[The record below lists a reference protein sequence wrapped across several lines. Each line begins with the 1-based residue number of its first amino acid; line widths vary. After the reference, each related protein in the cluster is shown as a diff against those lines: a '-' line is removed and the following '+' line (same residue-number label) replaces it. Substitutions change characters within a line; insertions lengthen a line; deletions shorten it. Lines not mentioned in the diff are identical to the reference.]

1 MFKSRLALAAT
12 LSGNYG
18 IYSGFELLEHEAVPG
33 REEYLNS
40 EKYQIRARDWDQ
52 DGNIKPYIGAL
63 NRVRRENKALQQ
75 TANLRFLSPEDG
87 ETIAFVKE
95 AVDRSNSV
103 LAVIALSPNVRELW
117 LPLGDVTVEAAGER
131 RAVAAIE
138 NLTSGEQLRIEW
150 GGVRLR
156 IDPYRDPV
164 LLFRCLA

>member
-18 IYSGFELLEHEAVPG
+18 ISSGFELLEHEAVSG

-40 EKYQIRARDWDQ
+40 EKYEIRVRDWDQ
-52 DGNIKPYIGAL
+52 DGNIKAYIGAL
-63 NRVRRENKALQQ
+63 NRIRRENKALQQ

-103 LAVIALSPNVRELW
+103 LAVIALSPNVREFW
-117 LPLGDVTVEAAGER
+117 LPLGDVTIEAAGTR
-131 RAVAAIE
+131 RPVAAIE

-156 IDPYRDPV
+156 IDPYRDPA